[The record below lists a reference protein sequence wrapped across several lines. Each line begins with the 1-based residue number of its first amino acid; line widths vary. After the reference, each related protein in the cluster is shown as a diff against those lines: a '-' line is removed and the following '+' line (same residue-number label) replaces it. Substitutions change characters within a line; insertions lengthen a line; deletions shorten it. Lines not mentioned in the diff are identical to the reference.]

1 MKDNENQKALY
12 GLYDV
17 RGNIILTGMFW
28 DGDSANIIFEQEDKK
43 YMRIS
48 SCENFEAFTETVF
61 IDNYEDYAPYID
73 KINARYGTC
82 FDAQKR
88 QLYLRF
94 RRNEMTITEAVTKL
108 HGAMMLIASLHWHL
122 FV

>member
-1 MKDNENQKALY
+1 MKDNENKNALY
-12 GLYDV
+12 ALYDV
-17 RGNIILTGMFW
+17 RDNVIQTGMFW
-28 DGDSANIIFEQEDKK
+28 DGDSARIIFEQEDKK

-48 SCENFEAFTETVF
+48 SCENFEAFTETAF
-61 IDNYEDYAPYID
+61 IDYYEDYAPYIA
-73 KINARYGTC
+73 KINERYGTC
-82 FDAQKR
+82 WDSEKR

-108 HGAMMLIASLHWHL
+108 HGAMMLISALHWHL